1 MVDPTEPDARLLA
14 DMLRANAATLYRQ
27 EAAVELLAAHGH
39 WLLNQRFRA
48 YLDTYIAYTTGNRA
62 DTPMA
67 SVQWTQVADALNR
80 GELYGS
86 GSERAVL
93 RIAASLGT
101 GTVEVNLADAM
112 TSLDNTNS
120 HLVAKAVLHATGHR
134 QDWSA

>member
-1 MVDPTEPDARLLA
+1 M
-14 DMLRANAATLYRQ
+14 
-27 EAAVELLAAHGH
+27 ELLAAHGH
-39 WLLNQRFRA
+39 WLHNQRFRA

-67 SVQWTQVADALNR
+67 SVHWAQATDALDR

-101 GTVEVNLADAM
+101 GTVEVNLADAL
-112 TSLDNTNS
+112 SGLDRMNS
-120 HLVAKAVLHATGHR
+120 HLVAKAVLHATGRR